1 MAIPAITP
9 RTNVTVGDSDLTAR
23 KPDLADKYKF
33 KGQSD
38 FSEQINAAKRRLH
51 REIQDRDGLN
61 DTQMALV
68 KDTQLRTLKDKIV
81 LLAIGEVFLS
91 NNMPEMADS
100 YAAMAGRLPT
110 QYVLDTN
117 EDDVQAAGEVG
128 SAAFITFGR

>member
-9 RTNVTVGDSDLTAR
+9 LTNVSVDDDDLTAR
-23 KPDLADKYKF
+23 KPDLVAKYKF
-33 KGQSD
+33 SDQTD

-68 KDTQLRTLKDKIV
+68 KDTQLSTLKDKIV

-100 YAAMAGRLPT
+100 YSAMAGRLPT
-110 QYVLDTN
+110 QYVLDAD
-117 EDDVQAAGEVG
+117 EDDVQSPGEVG

>member
-9 RTNVTVGDSDLTAR
+9 LTNVTVGDTDLTAR
-23 KPDLADKYKF
+23 KPDLATKYKF
-33 KGQSD
+33 SGQSD

-68 KDTQLRTLKDKIV
+68 KDTQLETLKDKIV

-110 QYVLDTN
+110 QYVLDAN

-128 SAAFITFGR
+128 SAPFATFGR